1 MTLIDPYPVTPLVD
15 PPDTSVSL
23 PGSKSITN
31 RALVCAALAE
41 GTSLLRGALFA
52 DDTEAMVSVLDGLGI
67 TTRIDRAAATIE
79 VDGCGGELPAVPAHV
94 SANQSG
100 TTARFAVPMA
110 ALGTTPVVIDAH
122 DQMRARPM
130 GDQFGALQA
139 LGVTVE
145 ALGAPERL
153 PVRVT
158 GPISSHETA
167 LPGDTSSQF
176 ITGLMLAGACATLRV
191 RLTTAPISRPYID
204 MTSAVMRSF
213 GADVEHDGARVW
225 TVDGGYRATVYDV
238 EPDASAASYFLAAAA
253 ITGGRVRIDGLGRES
268 LQGDVH
274 FAAVLGQMGCDVELG
289 ADHVQVSGRAFRG
302 VDVDLSDISD
312 TAPTLAVVAAFADS
326 PSRISGIGFI
336 RGKESD
342 RVAGPVTELRRAA
355 VDAEE
360 FDDGFVVRPNGRPQP
375 TTFETYDDHRMAMAF
390 ALVGLCVGGVKI
402 AGPSC
407 VNKTFPSFFDAL
419 EQLR

>member
-1 MTLIDPYPVTPLVD
+1 MTLIDPYPIAPLVE
-15 PPDTSVSL
+15 PPDTTVVL

-52 DDTEAMVSVLDGLGI
+52 DDTEAMLSVLGGLGI
-67 TTRIDRAAATIE
+67 ATRIDRAASTIE
-79 VDGCGGELPAVPAHV
+79 VDGCGGELPGVQAHV

-100 TTARFAVPMA
+100 TTARFAVPLA
-110 ALGTTPVVIDAH
+110 ALGETPVVIDA
-122 DQMRARPM
+122 DAQMRDRPM
-130 GDQFGALQA
+130 GDQFAALRA
-139 LGVTVE
+139 MGVTLE
-145 ALGAPERL
+145 PLGAPDRL

-158 GPISSHETA
+158 GPISIHETA

-176 ITGLMLAGACATLRV
+176 LTGLMLAGAAASLRV
-191 RLTTAPISRPYID
+191 QLTTASISRPYIE

-213 GADVEHDGARVW
+213 GAEVDHDGESVWRVG
-225 TVDGGYRATVYDV
+225 GGYRGTDYEV

-253 ITGGRVRIDGLGRES
+253 ISGGRVRIDGLGRHS

-274 FAAVLGQMGCDVELG
+274 FAGVLGQMGCDVALG
-289 ADHVQVSGRAFRG
+289 DDYVQVSGRAFRG
-302 VDVDLSDISD
+302 IDVDLSDISD
-312 TAPTLAVVAAFADS
+312 TAPTLAVVAAFADT
-326 PSRISGIGFI
+326 PSRVSGIGFI
-336 RGKESD
+336 RSKESD
-342 RVAGPVTELRRAA
+342 RVAGPVSELCRAG

-360 FDDGFVVRPNGRPQP
+360 FDDGFIVRPNGLPQP
-375 TTFETYDDHRMAMAF
+375 ATFETYDDHRMAMAF
-390 ALVGLCVGGVKI
+390 TLVGLRVGGVKI

-407 VNKTFPSFFDAL
+407 VNKTFPTFFDAL